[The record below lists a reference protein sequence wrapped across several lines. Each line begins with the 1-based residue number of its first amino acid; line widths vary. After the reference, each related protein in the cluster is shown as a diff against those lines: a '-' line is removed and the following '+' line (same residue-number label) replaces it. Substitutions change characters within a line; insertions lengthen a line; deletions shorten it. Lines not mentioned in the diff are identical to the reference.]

1 MVKSPVGTQEVVM
14 DITQWSTAWECAVRS
29 ASWQEVL
36 GAGPGIRRSYKPT
49 EALDHSWCG

>member
-1 MVKSPVGTQEVVM
+1 MVKSQVGTQEVVM

-49 EALDHSWCG
+49 EALDHS